1 MKFRKEIALLMLL
14 ATIQFPYAGYA
25 AEEDKELSL
34 IAAEQERSG
43 EEEQLGEINPALTE
57 SISTAPTQETDKEIK
72 ERKKKLKQTRKE
84 KEKANEQKLK
94 ESANQ
99 KDRQRKEE
107 AIVIEPTKVEPP
119 PKPVVEPKPTPEPIA
134 EPSTPQQVNKPTPE
148 PITKPSTP
156 QQVNKPTPEPIAEP
170 STPQQVNKPTPEPIT
185 KPSTP
190 QQVNKPTP
198 EPITK
203 PSTPPQT
210 VSTVYLPDQKLVY
223 ANFTEVARAVGFIPL
238 YMSRKSGYEI
248 TALYA
253 GQGIAEVRYGRR
265 WEPTVSL
272 VIRTHKRADGE
283 ELQDISGVTGVK
295 WRVDTTTGTTI
306 YIAKISET
314 QQVAAWA
321 VGHYTFSARA
331 ENLSYAGFHSLV
343 ADELVELSTHY
354 YLDL

>member
-1 MKFRKEIALLMLL
+1 MIL
-14 ATIQFPYAGYA
+14 AMIHIPCVSHA

-34 IAAEQERSG
+34 IAAEQENSG
-43 EEEQLGEINPALTE
+43 EDEKLGEINPALTE
-57 SISTAPTQETDKEIK
+57 SISTERTKETDKEIK

-84 KEKANEQKLK
+84 KEKLNEQKLK
-94 ESANQ
+94 ESTNQ
-99 KDRQRKEE
+99 NDRQRKEE
-107 AIVIEPTKVEPP
+107 TIVIEQTKIEPP
-119 PKPVVEPKPTPEPIA
+119 PEPTIKPEPVPEPIIKPEPKPIT
-134 EPSTPQQVNKPTPE
+134 EPSTPKPTVNPE
-148 PITKPSTP
+148 PKPITEPSTPKPINNPVQQPITKPLPS
-156 QQVNKPTPEPIAEP
+156 VPT
-170 STPQQVNKPTPEPIT
+170 T
-185 KPSTP
+185 
-190 QQVNKPTP
+190 
-198 EPITK
+198 
-203 PSTPPQT
+203 QT
-210 VSTVYLPDQKLVY
+210 VALPDQKLVY
-223 ANFTEVARAVGFIPL
+223 ANFAEVARAVNFVPL
-238 YMSRKSGYEI
+238 YMPRKSGYEI

-253 GQGIAEVRYGRR
+253 GQGMAEVHYGRR

-272 VIRTHKRADGE
+272 TVRTHKRSDGE

>member
-1 MKFRKEIALLMLL
+1 MNFRKKLALLMLL
-14 ATIQFPYAGYA
+14 AAIQFPCAGYA

-43 EEEQLGEINPALTE
+43 EDEQLDEINPALTE
-57 SISTAPTQETDKEIK
+57 SISTEPTQETDKEIK
-72 ERKKKLKQTRKE
+72 ERKKKLQQTRKE

-94 ESANQ
+94 ESTNQ
-99 KDRQRKEE
+99 KNRQRKDET
-107 AIVIEPTKVEPP
+107 ITIEPTKIEP
-119 PKPVVEPKPTPEPIA
+119 TIPEPAPQPTTEPDSKPQKIDKPSTPQPIT
-134 EPSTPQQVNKPTPE
+134 EPSTPQ
-148 PITKPSTP
+148 PIT
-156 QQVNKPTPEPIAEP
+156 EP
-170 STPQQVNKPTPEPIT
+170 STPQPTNKPTI
-185 KPSTP
+185 P
-190 QQVNKPTP
+190 QRINEHPTP
-198 EPITK
+198 I
-203 PSTPPQT
+203 PQT
-210 VSTVYLPDQKLVY
+210 VETVALPNQKLVY

-272 VIRTHKRADGE
+272 TIRTHKRADGE

-314 QQVAAWA
+314 QQVAALA
-321 VGHYTFSARA
+321 VGHYTFSAQA